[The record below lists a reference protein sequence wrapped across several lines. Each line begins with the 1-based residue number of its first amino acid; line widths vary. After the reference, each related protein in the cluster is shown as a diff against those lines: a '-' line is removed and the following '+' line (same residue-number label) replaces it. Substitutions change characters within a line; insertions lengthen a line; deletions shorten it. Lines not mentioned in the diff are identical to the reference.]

1 MRRPAW
7 FAVTVL
13 GATVLAQP
21 TMAQEPA
28 AARIAVPLSP
38 ADVVASVERAWPV
51 LAQARQGVEEASGAL
66 LATQGAFDLKAKSTV
81 SRLEGFYD
89 NTRTYSVLEQPLV
102 TLGIDVYAG
111 YRSGQGTFAP
121 YDGKAQ
127 TLSGGEWLTGLRVP
141 LLQDRAID
149 ARRADRQAAS
159 FDVTR
164 AEQDLEKARLSAYKA
179 ALAAYWDWV
188 AAGRQYQVAR
198 DLLQLAEAR
207 DQQLA
212 DAAQLGQLAPVERTD
227 NLRAILQR
235 RSALVAAERLVQL
248 RAIDLSL
255 FLRRSD
261 GSPVR
266 PATEQL
272 PPLPSSADA
281 VVASEESLLD
291 IARARRPELL
301 SVQAKREQQTVA
313 LRLAQN
319 QRLASLDLF
328 GETWQGTGDGSVS
341 RQGQN
346 TQFGVTFS
354 LPLQR
359 RKAIGKARQV
369 EAKLATLQLEQ
380 QWVTEQ
386 IAADVQDAISAV
398 EAARGSLTL
407 LQQEVAVAVELEGL
421 ERDRFQLGDS
431 TQFLVNLRELAT
443 ADARLREARARADYQ
458 KALVSLEASTGQL
471 LDRRPSTP

>member
-1 MRRPAW
+1 MRRPLGT
-7 FAVTVL
+7 AVVAVWAVAL
-13 GATVLAQP
+13 AQTVLAQEP
-21 TMAQEPA
+21 TTTRVA
-28 AARIAVPLSP
+28 APLT
-38 ADVVASVERAWPV
+38 ADDVVASVERAWPV
-51 LAQARQGVEEASGAL
+51 LAQARQGVEEARGAL

-81 SRLEGFYD
+81 SRMDGYYD
-89 NTRTYSVLEQPLV
+89 NTRTYSVLEQPLA
-102 TLGIDVYAG
+102 TLGIDLYAG

-149 ARRADRQAAS
+149 SRRADRQAAS
-159 FDVTR
+159 LDMTR
-164 AEQDLEKARLSAYKA
+164 AEQDLEKSRLSAYKQ

-198 DLLQLAEAR
+198 DLLLLAEAR

-212 DAAQLGQLAPVERTD
+212 DAARLGQLAPVERTD
-227 NLRAILQR
+227 NRRAILQR

-266 PATEQL
+266 PSTDQL
-272 PPLPSSADA
+272 PPLPASADR
-281 VVASEESLLD
+281 VPDSEHILIDVA
-291 IARARRPELL
+291 RQRRPELL
-301 SVQAKREQQTVA
+301 SVQAKQQQQEVA

-328 GETWQGTGDGSVS
+328 GETWQGTGDGSIS

-346 TQFGVTFS
+346 AQFGVTFS

-359 RKAIGKARQV
+359 RKAIGKARQI
-369 EAKLATLQLEQ
+369 EAKLTTLQLEW
-380 QWVTEQ
+380 QWVADQ
-386 IAADVQDAISAV
+386 ISADVQDALSAV
-398 EAARGSLTL
+398 EAARAGLTL
-407 LQQEVAVAVELEGL
+407 LQEEVAVAVELEGL

-458 KALVSLEASTGQL
+458 KALVSLDAATGQL
-471 LDRRPSTP
+471 LDRRPARP

>member
-1 MRRPAW
+1 MRRRAWISMAAVWAALLAPPA
-7 FAVTVL
+7 
-13 GATVLAQP
+13 LAQEAP
-21 TMAQEPA
+21 STMVA
-28 AARIAVPLSP
+28 PLTA
-38 ADVVASVERAWPV
+38 ADVLESVERAWPV
-51 LAQARQGVEEASGAL
+51 LAQARQGVDEARGAL

-81 SRLEGFYD
+81 SRMDGYYD
-89 NTRTYSVLEQPLV
+89 NTRTYSVLEQPLA
-102 TLGIDVYAG
+102 TLGIDLYAG
-111 YRSGQGTFAP
+111 YRSGQGSFAV
-121 YDGKAQ
+121 YDSKAE
-127 TLSGGEWLTGLRVP
+127 TLSGGEWLTGLRLP

-149 ARRADRQAAS
+149 PRRADRQTAS
-159 FDVTR
+159 LDVTR
-164 AEQDLEKARLSAYKA
+164 AEQDLEKARLSAYKQ

-198 DLLQLAEAR
+198 DLLALAEAR

-235 RSALVAAERLVQL
+235 RSALVSAERLVQL

-255 FLRRSD
+255 FLRRPD
-261 GSPVR
+261 GTPIR
-266 PATEQL
+266 PAADQL
-272 PPLPSSADA
+272 PPLPSTADG
-281 VVASEESLLD
+281 VVSTEQALID
-291 IARARRPELL
+291 IARSRRPELR
-301 SVQAKREQQTVA
+301 SVQAKREQQDVA

-319 QRLASLDLF
+319 QRLAALDLF
-328 GETWQGTGDGSVS
+328 GETWQGTGDGSVT

-346 TQFGVTFS
+346 SQVGVTFS

-369 EAKLATLQLEQ
+369 EAKLATLQLEW
-380 QWVTEQ
+380 QWVAEQ
-386 IAADVQDAISAV
+386 ISADVQDALSAV
-398 EAARGSLTL
+398 EAARASLAL

-443 ADARLREARARADYQ
+443 ADARLREVRARADYQ

-471 LDRRPSTP
+471 LDRRAPQP

>member
-1 MRRPAW
+1 MRLPVWCAITAAW
-7 FAVTVL
+7 AVALTQTV
-13 GATVLAQP
+13 G
-21 TMAQEPA
+21 AQEPA
-28 AARIAVPLSP
+28 VTRAAVPLT
-38 ADVVASVERAWPV
+38 ANDVVASVERAWPV
-51 LAQARQGVEEASGAL
+51 LAQARQGVEDARGAL
-66 LATQGAFDLKAKSTV
+66 LATQGAFDLKAKSSV
-81 SRLEGFYD
+81 SRMEGFYD
-89 NTRTYSVLEQPLV
+89 NTRTYSVLEQPLS
-102 TLGIDVYAG
+102 TLGIDLYAG

-127 TLSGGEWLTGLRVP
+127 TLSGGEWLTGLRLP

-149 ARRADRQAAS
+149 PRRADRQAATL
-159 FDVTR
+159 DMTR
-164 AEQDLEKARLSAYKA
+164 AEQDLEKSRLSAYKQ

-188 AAGRQYQVAR
+188 AAGRQYEVAR
-198 DLLQLAEAR
+198 DLLLLAEAR

-255 FLRRSD
+255 FLRRAD
-261 GSPVR
+261 GAPVR
-266 PATEQL
+266 PTTDQL
-272 PPLPSSADA
+272 PPLPSAADA
-281 VVASEESLLD
+281 ITATEQGLIDVA
-291 IARARRPELL
+291 RTRRPELL
-301 SVQAKREQQTVA
+301 SVQARREQQEVA

-328 GETWQGTGDGSVS
+328 GETWQGTGDGSIS

-346 TQFGVTFS
+346 AQFGVTFS
-354 LPLQR
+354 LPIQR

-369 EAKLATLQLEQ
+369 EAKLTTLQLEW
-380 QWVTEQ
+380 QWVADQ
-386 IAADVQDAISAV
+386 ISADVQDAISAV
-398 EAARGSLTL
+398 EAARGSLVL

>member
-1 MRRPAW
+1 MRRTLGMAVIAAW
-7 FAVTVL
+7 AVALTP
-13 GATVLAQP
+13 TVLAQ
-21 TMAQEPA
+21 EPA
-28 AARIAVPLSP
+28 TPSVAAPLT
-38 ADVVASVERAWPV
+38 ADDVVASVERAWPV
-51 LAQARQGVEEASGAL
+51 LAQARQGVEEARGAL

-81 SRLEGFYD
+81 SRMDGYYD
-89 NTRTYSVLEQPLV
+89 NTRTYSVLEQPLS
-102 TLGIDVYAG
+102 TLGIDLYAG

-159 FDVTR
+159 LDMTR
-164 AEQDLEKARLSAYKA
+164 AEQDLEKSRLSAYKQ

-198 DLLQLAEAR
+198 DLLLLAEAR

-261 GSPVR
+261 GSPIR
-266 PATEQL
+266 PSTEQL
-272 PPLPSSADA
+272 PPLPASGDRVPGSEHILID
-281 VVASEESLLD
+281 VA
-291 IARARRPELL
+291 RQRRPELL
-301 SVQAKREQQTVA
+301 SVQAKREQQEVA

-328 GETWQGTGDGSVS
+328 GETWQGTGDGSIS

-346 TQFGVTFS
+346 AQFGVTFA

-359 RKAIGKARQV
+359 RKAIGKARQI
-369 EAKLATLQLEQ
+369 EAKLTTLQLEW
-380 QWVTEQ
+380 QWVADQ
-386 IAADVQDAISAV
+386 IGADVQDALSAV
-398 EAARGSLTL
+398 EAARAGLTL

-458 KALVSLEASTGQL
+458 KALVSLDAATGQL

>member
-1 MRRPAW
+1 MRRSVW
-7 FAVTVL
+7 FAIITL
-13 GATVLAQP
+13 WAAFLAQP
-21 TMAQEPA
+21 TMAQEP
-28 AARIAVPLSP
+28 VPSRVTAPLT
-38 ADVVASVERAWPV
+38 ATDVLGSVERAWPV

-89 NTRTYSVLEQPLV
+89 NTRTYSVLEQPLA

-111 YRSGQGTFAP
+111 FRSGQGTFAP

-149 ARRADRQAAS
+149 PRRADRQAAS
-159 FDVTR
+159 LDVMR
-164 AEQDLEKARLSAYKA
+164 AEQDLEKARLSAYKQ

-261 GSPVR
+261 GTPVR
-266 PATEQL
+266 PTTDQL

-281 VVASEESLLD
+281 VVASEERLLD

-359 RKAIGKARQV
+359 RKAIGKALQV
-369 EAKLATLQLEQ
+369 EAKLATLQLEW
-380 QWVTEQ
+380 QWVAEQ

-443 ADARLREARARADYQ
+443 ADARLREVRARADYQ